1 MTVSSGSRLHLD
13 LGGSVVLVL
22 VRPQKYRG
30 SLLTNPLKLFF
41 LRYKKLFCLSN
52 PYRGKENWFLPGCYE
67 LYCNTPETRAGL
79 DVYLPGK
86 PAFDFLKPRCSH
98 VVYGSQKKG
107 ISKRISCNLNHARWG
122 FQSLYSCS
130 IASPE
135 ARVKQHNR
143 GSHIQSASAVRRQ
156 QWRAAPNTW
165 QAAACC
171 LFPLSVLVMLRSVAT
186 NFSCDV
192 KIPLTAQYP
201 VHMKAEEAEKRKE
214 SRQGRMQTRNAV
226 SSVMSRTSRLFSMV
240 FLGRHSQLWGN
251 GFRKMWAPFAKVM
264 QLPVL
269 NVTWVLLQ
277 LNALGSFSL
286 CSLLTP
292 WMPVVN
298 FSPFVN
304 HFCLI
309 SDSLLQ
315 QSRVQE
321 PGQDP

>member
-1 MTVSSGSRLHLD
+1 MTISAGSRLHLD

-41 LRYKKLFCLSN
+41 LRYKKLFCLSSL
-52 PYRGKENWFLPGCYE
+52 YRGKENWFLPGCYE

-135 ARVKQHNR
+135 ARAKQRNR
-143 GSHIQSASAVRRQ
+143 GSHIQSVSAVRRQ
-156 QWRAAPNTW
+156 QWRAVPNMW
-165 QAAACC
+165 QASACC
-171 LFPLSVLVMLRSVAT
+171 PLPPFCARHASLCRNQFLLWCQNPTHCSV
-186 NFSCDV
+186 
-192 KIPLTAQYP
+192 PYP
-201 VHMKAEEAEKRKE
+201 HESRRGRKE
-214 SRQGRMQTRNAV
+214 EGKQTREDADKKY
-226 SSVMSRTSRLFSMV
+226 SLECFEPDKLMFSMV

-251 GFRKMWAPFAKVM
+251 SFRKMWAPFAKVM

-277 LNALGSFSL
+277 LNALGGFSL

-315 QSRVQE
+315 QGRVQA
-321 PGQDP
+321 PGQAP